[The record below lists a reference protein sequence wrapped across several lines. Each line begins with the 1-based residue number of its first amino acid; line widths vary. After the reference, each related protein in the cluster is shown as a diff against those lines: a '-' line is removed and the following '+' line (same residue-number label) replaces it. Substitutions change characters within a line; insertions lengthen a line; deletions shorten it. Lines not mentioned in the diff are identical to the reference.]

1 MTSARRRG
9 NSGSASPAADDGA
22 SRYTARNPEVTLTP
36 RGLAVA
42 FLLACASTAW
52 PADGAEDEPEADE
65 TVTVRG
71 DTTDRIGIV
80 PSEPVD
86 VVLGLDKSL
95 FETPRSATSIAIE
108 TMDRFGMT
116 DIDDLVMLAASSFT
130 QSFFGVSG
138 SLDLRGTSGENYFN
152 GIRRLDN
159 PGNYAT
165 PIGAA
170 DRVDIVRGPAS
181 VIYGPSKIG
190 GYMNFVPK
198 SARADTGQYLRGP
211 TGEVSVGAGSWDRA
225 VVAAEV
231 GGPGALGGKPFG
243 YYLFAEREDSGS
255 YYRDTATDNVVLQA
269 TFNVDLGDRVRL
281 LWGGM
286 YQDYDG
292 NEVGG
297 WNRLTQELVDR
308 GTYVT
313 GLAKPLDADGDGFVS
328 HAEYDASNGGAG
340 LFDFVV
346 DPDSR
351 TGASVFGADFALDP
365 VTVGT
370 ARLDGDE
377 VLVARGD
384 VLRTE
389 DVVLYADMHY
399 AAGPRWEVT
408 NKLYFER
415 YDHLSEVAYG
425 FAEFADSRV
434 LEDQLIVT
442 FSQDTRWGRLR
453 VLVSPSVR
461 RTEFEHAND
470 FANEHF
476 DRRDLT
482 GPSTA
487 RDRRLLATRTDR
499 DYSDYSVG
507 SYTTFGLAALT
518 DLDWDNGLNAVL
530 GVRQERIDL
539 KSRQP
544 AGRTRSGV
552 AIDADGTEDILSWT
566 ASVSYRMAG
575 GWMPYAT
582 FAEQTTVVAGQGA
595 QVLPSNVALG
605 QAVATSELREFGV
618 KAAFLDNRLF
628 AQAVYFEQERTDFSA
643 QAIVTNQASRS
654 EGFEAE
660 LRWQAT
666 ERISLIAAYTDLEV
680 VNLNTLANGGRFSFL
695 GAGDLPHTDPTTF
708 YGGTVGGFVTLASN
722 PDATRAGVPERLA
735 AATVLYEREAWRVF
749 ASVAD
754 VASVYSGFSRKVKLP
769 AYTLVNAGMQFG
781 GRRWSVT
788 VAGKN
793 LTDERYFRANFPNL
807 FGGVVVLPELP
818 RHFQATVA
826 WEF

>member
-1 MTSARRRG
+1 M
-9 NSGSASPAADDGA
+9 
-22 SRYTARNPEVTLTP
+22 
-36 RGLAVA
+36 
-42 FLLACASTAW
+42 
-52 PADGAEDEPEADE
+52 
-65 TVTVRG
+65 
-71 DTTDRIGIV
+71 
-80 PSEPVD
+80 
-86 VVLGLDKSL
+86 
-95 FETPRSATSIAIE
+95 
-108 TMDRFGMT
+108 
-116 DIDDLVMLAASSFT
+116 
-130 QSFFGVSG
+130 
-138 SLDLRGTSGENYFN
+138 
-152 GIRRLDN
+152 
-159 PGNYAT
+159 
-165 PIGAA
+165 
-170 DRVDIVRGPAS
+170 
-181 VIYGPSKIG
+181 
-190 GYMNFVPK
+190 
-198 SARADTGQYLRGP
+198 
-211 TGEVSVGAGSWDRA
+211 
-225 VVAAEV
+225 
-231 GGPGALGGKPFG
+231 
-243 YYLFAEREDSGS
+243 
-255 YYRDTATDNVVLQA
+255 LQA
-269 TFNVDLGDRVRL
+269 TFNVDLGDRARL

-365 VTVGT
+365 ATVGA

-389 DVVLYADMHY
+389 DVVLYADLHY

-442 FSQDTRWGRLR
+442 FSQDTGWGRLR

-487 RDRRLLATRTDR
+487 RDRRLLATRIDR

-507 SYTTFGLAALT
+507 SYTTYALAGLA

-539 KSRQP
+539 RSRQP

-552 AIDADGTEDILSWT
+552 AIDADDTEDVLSWT
-566 ASVSYRMAG
+566 VSVSYRIAR

-582 FAEQTTVVAGQGA
+582 LAEQTTVVAGQGA
-595 QVLPSNVALG
+595 EILPGNVALG
-605 QAVATSELREFGV
+605 QAVATSKLREVRREGGLPRRPAV
-618 KAAFLDNRLF
+618 RPGRLLR
-628 AQAVYFEQERTDFSA
+628 AGADRLQRAGHRHQP
-643 QAIVTNQASRS
+643 
-654 EGFEAE
+654 GFPVGRVRGGTA
-660 LRWQAT
+660 LAGDGAD
-666 ERISLIAAYTDLEV
+666 ISLIAAYTDLEV
-680 VNLNTLANGGRFSFL
+680 VNLNTLANGGPLQLSRC
-695 GAGDLPHTDPTTF
+695 GRPAPHGPGDVLRRD
-708 YGGTVGGFVTLASN
+708 VGGFVTLASN
-722 PDATRAGVPERLA
+722 PDATRAGVPEHLA
-735 AATVLYEREAWRVF
+735 AVTVLYEREDWRVF

-754 VASVYSGFSRKVKLP
+754 VASVYSASR
-769 AYTLVNAGMQFG
+769 A
-781 GRRWSVT
+781 R
-788 VAGKN
+788 
-793 LTDERYFRANFPNL
+793 
-807 FGGVVVLPELP
+807 
-818 RHFQATVA
+818 
-826 WEF
+826 